1 MKTAIVTLRMFY
13 QPSKERSKQ
22 HPRQEVHGGEMT
34 PRFYKVY
41 ELYDVQIKIDVL
53 ALTQQKG
60 FRADYKNS

>member
-13 QPSKERSKQ
+13 QQSKEGSKH

-34 PRFYKVY
+34 PHFYKFY
-41 ELYDVQIKIDVL
+41 ELYDVQIQIDTP